1 MIYKKTDKLD
11 RNVELKDEI
20 KIPATVNDIYC
31 ALNDE
36 LILQKCIPGCEDLVR
51 ISINELEIKVAVKLG
66 VIKLK
71 LLGRVVLNNHG
82 APETFLL
89 IGEGKGRLTKMSRG
103 WVRVNL
109 KPYDQGTIL
118 SYTSKVQFGEKVTK
132 LGDQVIIRL
141 VKKLSK
147 KFFTDLAKIVSK

>member
-1 MIYKKTDKLD
+1 M
-11 RNVELKDEI
+11 
-20 KIPATVNDIYC
+20 
-31 ALNDE
+31 
-36 LILQKCIPGCEDLVR
+36 
-51 ISINELEIKVAVKLG
+51 
-66 VIKLK
+66 
-71 LLGRVVLNNHG
+71 LNNHG

-118 SYTSKVQFGEKVTK
+118 SYTLKVQFGEKVTK

>member
-1 MIYKKTDKLD
+1 M
-11 RNVELKDEI
+11 ELNDEI
-20 KIPATVNDIYC
+20 KIPATTNDIYV

-36 LILQKCIPGCEDLVR
+36 LVLRKCIPGCEDLVR
-51 ISINELEIKVAVKLG
+51 ISTNELEIKVAVKLG
-66 VIKLK
+66 LIKVK
-71 LLGRVVLNNHG
+71 FLGRVVLNNHG

-132 LGDQVIIRL
+132 LGDQVIMRL

>member
-1 MIYKKTDKLD
+1 
-11 RNVELKDEI
+11 
-20 KIPATVNDIYC
+20 
-31 ALNDE
+31 
-36 LILQKCIPGCEDLVR
+36 
-51 ISINELEIKVAVKLG
+51 
-66 VIKLK
+66 
-71 LLGRVVLNNHG
+71 
-82 APETFLL
+82 
-89 IGEGKGRLTKMSRG
+89 MSRG